1 MRVVNERQSDVN
13 EPQPN
18 TGKWAYTRKVHEMD
32 WKKDSRPKKVLRI
45 GVWSE
50 CSDHENS
57 VNHVEAPMFIV
68 KFKNEAELNK
78 AGLIVDPATNEA
90 VSLLVGLTRAVNQ
103 RCAKVRKMFG
113 EIQSEIVE
121 IGKELM
127 VIRAHLQENRVP
139 GGFDS
144 WVASDFEES
153 RSQAY
158 RYVGVATV
166 FGDCPNLGQYDL
178 SAMYLL
184 AAPGTPQEA
193 REEARQLAESGEF
206 VDYTTAARIIEK
218 HKADA
223 QGETEIEEDTEAGKC
238 DEDQEGACD
247 GHENEEEDDNLD
259 DADEDDDENE
269 EPVTQ
274 QPERQHRRRS
284 ATASSNKRNHNWSGN
299 KLKSTVIRSGD
310 QYEIKL
316 LGLEHGSGH
325 EQHDHRITRLTR
337 NQLEALRHQI
347 DEVLANTSE
356 QEGKLLPFTPLP
368 APTLS

>member
-1 MRVVNERQSDVN
+1 MS
-13 EPQPN
+13 
-18 TGKWAYTRKVHEMD
+18 
-32 WKKDSRPKKVLRI
+32 
-45 GVWSE
+45 
-50 CSDHENS
+50 
-57 VNHVEAPMFIV
+57 IV
-68 KFKNEAELNK
+68 RFKNEEALSK
-78 AGLIVDPATNEA
+78 AGLVVDPATNEA
-90 VSLLVGLTRAVNQ
+90 VPLLVGLTRAVNQ
-103 RCAKVRKMFG
+103 RCAKVRKMLG

-158 RYVGVATV
+158 RYVAVATV

-223 QGETEIEEDTEAGKC
+223 QTETEIDDDTDPEES
-238 DEDQEGACD
+238 DEDQEED
-247 GHENEEEDDNLD
+247 GDGEVDDNLD
-259 DADEDDDENE
+259 DADDADDADDENE

-274 QPERQHRRRS
+274 QPERQQRRRS
-284 ATASSNKRNHNWSGN
+284 ATAPTNKRNHNWNGS
-299 KLKSTVIRSGD
+299 KLTFTVIRSGD

-316 LGLEHGSGH
+316 LHLEHGGGH
-325 EQHDHRITRLTR
+325 EQHDHRITRLAR
-337 NQLEALRHQI
+337 SQLEAIRQQI
-347 DEVLANTSE
+347 DDALANTSE
-356 QEGKLLPFTPLP
+356 QEAKLLQFMPLP
-368 APTLS
+368 APTLN